1 MADKKR
7 KTRQNKIISSPSKQK
22 EIQKNNKIQTQKAK
36 KTTARSKN
44 KKTRKSS
51 IKTWLFTPLLILAVL
66 AVITN
71 VISIINLKNVNSK
84 ATTISDKYLTGITVL
99 SDLKSGAMNIHNMA
113 LSHIVAT
120 DALTM
125 IELVSSI
132 NASEKELDGTFESFR
147 QYLGEADKKEY
158 DVLIGNYDGF
168 KQNIANMLALSANN
182 NKEDAFEVANVNLK
196 NYSDNLYSKADSLI
210 NSSKTASNDAKKELQ
225 DVYKVSFVINIVSIL
240 ICALSMIIAVLV
252 VLMKIIRPITNG
264 ERELTAIIKDIDERH
279 GDLTKRI
286 TIYSNDE
293 IAALGK
299 GINSFIEKLQSIFG
313 MVSEISN
320 KMDKITGEISER
332 IITSNGSVTD
342 LSAFTEELSATMSEV
357 GNNSFTINDNVSSVN
372 EEVNTIAEKTVE
384 INSYSKKMKAHAEKM
399 ENTARTNMD
408 TTMTKVSQILAV
420 LNKAIED
427 SKSIDQINNL
437 TDNILNISEQTTL
450 LALNASIEA
459 ARAGEAGKGFA
470 VVASEINH
478 LADESSNT
486 ANHIQTINSVIVEA
500 VHNLAFHAN
509 DLIDY
514 LNNSIL
520 HDFEDFVKAGGEYKQ
535 NATYIENVMEQF
547 TMRTDALKNSVSEI
561 ANSMDSISTAIDE
574 GTNGVASTADSVQ
587 ELATDIENIS
597 QEIEDNREIA
607 STLKKET
614 EVFVNL

>member
-7 KTRQNKIISSPSKQK
+7 KTSQNKITGSPKKQK
-22 EIQKNNKIQTQKAK
+22 ETQKNKKIQEQERKN
-36 KTTARSKN
+36 TTARS

-71 VISIINLKNVNSK
+71 VISIINLRNVNSK

-99 SDLKSGAMNIHNMA
+99 SELKSGAMNIHNMA

-225 DVYKVSFVINIVSIL
+225 DVYKVSFVINVASIL
-240 ICALSMIIAVLV
+240 ICAFSIIIAVSV

-384 INSYSKKMKAHAEKM
+384 INSYSKQMKAHAEKM

-597 QEIEDNREIA
+597 KEIEDNREIA

>member
-7 KTRQNKIISSPSKQK
+7 KTSQNKITGSPKKQK
-22 EIQKNNKIQTQKAK
+22 ETQKNKKIQEQERKN
-36 KTTARSKN
+36 TTARS

-71 VISIINLKNVNSK
+71 VISIINLRNVNSK

-99 SDLKSGAMNIHNMA
+99 SELKSGAMNIHNMA

-225 DVYKVSFVINIVSIL
+225 DVYKVSFVINVVSIL
-240 ICALSMIIAVLV
+240 ICALSMIIAVFV

-384 INSYSKKMKAHAEKM
+384 INSYSKQMKAHAEKM

-597 QEIEDNREIA
+597 KEIEDNREIA

>member
-7 KTRQNKIISSPSKQK
+7 KPRQNKII
-22 EIQKNNKIQTQKAK
+22 N
-36 KTTARSKN
+36 RSKKQ

-71 VISIINLKNVNSK
+71 IISIINLRNVNSK

-132 NASEKELDGTFESFR
+132 NASESKLDGTFESFR
-147 QYLGEADKKEY
+147 QYLGDEDKNEY
-158 DVLIGNYDGF
+158 DILIGNYDGF
-168 KQNIANMLALSANN
+168 KKNIANMMALSANN
-182 NKEDAFEVANVNLK
+182 SKEAAFEVANINLK

-210 NSSKTASNDAKKELQ
+210 NISKAASNNAKKELQ
-225 DVYKVSFVINIVSIL
+225 DVYKISFVINIASIL
-240 ICALSMIIAVLV
+240 ICTLSIIIAVFV

-264 ERELTAIIKDIDERH
+264 ERELNAIIKDIDERH

-286 TIYSNDE
+286 SIYSNDE
-293 IAALGK
+293 IAALGN

-313 MVSEISN
+313 IVSEISN

-357 GNNSFTINDNVSSVN
+357 GNNSFTINNNVSSVN

-427 SKSIDQINNL
+427 SNSIDQINNL

-547 TMRTDALKNSVSEI
+547 TIRTDALKNSVSEI

-597 QEIEDNREIA
+597 KEIEDNREIA

>member
-7 KTRQNKIISSPSKQK
+7 KTIQNKTINSPQKQK
-22 EIQKNNKIQTQKAK
+22 KTQKNSKIQAQKE
-36 KTTARSKN
+36 KTAMPSGNK

-71 VISIINLKNVNSK
+71 VISIINLRNVNSK

-99 SDLKSGAMNIHNMA
+99 SELKSGAMNIHNMA

-225 DVYKVSFVINIVSIL
+225 DVYKVSFVINVASIL
-240 ICALSMIIAVLV
+240 ICAFSIIIAVSV

-384 INSYSKKMKAHAEKM
+384 INSYSKQMKAHAEKM

-597 QEIEDNREIA
+597 KEIEDNREIA

>member
-7 KTRQNKIISSPSKQK
+7 KPRQNKII
-22 EIQKNNKIQTQKAK
+22 N
-36 KTTARSKN
+36 RSKKQ

-71 VISIINLKNVNSK
+71 IISIINLRNVNSK

-113 LSHIVAT
+113 LSHIVVT
-120 DALTM
+120 DALAM

-132 NASEKELDGTFESFR
+132 NASESELDGTFESFR
-147 QYLGEADKKEY
+147 QYLGDEDKKEY

-168 KQNIANMLALSANN
+168 KKNIANMMALSANN
-182 NKEDAFEVANVNLK
+182 SKEAAFEVANINLK

-210 NSSKTASNDAKKELQ
+210 NSSKAASNNAKKELQ
-225 DVYKVSFVINIVSIL
+225 DVYKISFVINIASIL
-240 ICALSMIIAVLV
+240 ICSLSIIIAVFV

-293 IAALGK
+293 IAALGN

-313 MVSEISN
+313 IVSEISN

-357 GNNSFTINDNVSSVN
+357 GNNSFTINNNVSSVN

-384 INSYSKKMKAHAEKM
+384 INSYSKKMKVHAEKM

-427 SKSIDQINNL
+427 SNSIDQINNL

-547 TMRTDALKNSVSEI
+547 TIRTDALKNSVSEI

-597 QEIEDNREIA
+597 KEIEDNREIA

>member
-1 MADKKR
+1 MAYKK
-7 KTRQNKIISSPSKQK
+7 QNKNQNNKPNKK
-22 EIQKNNKIQTQKAK
+22 PKNNKPVRTRTK
-36 KTTARSKN
+36 KSS
-44 KKTRKSS
+44 KSS

-66 AVITN
+66 AIIAN
-71 VISIINLKNVNSK
+71 IISIINLRNVNSK

-99 SDLKSGAMNIHNMA
+99 ADLKSGAMNIHNMA

-125 IELVSSI
+125 IELVNSI
-132 NASEKELDGTFESFR
+132 NTSEKELDITFEDFR
-147 QYLGEADKKEY
+147 QYLGSEEKNEY

-168 KQNIANMLALSANN
+168 KKNIANMMALSANHS
-182 NKEDAFEVANVNLK
+182 KEEAFQVANVNLK
-196 NYSDNLYSKADSLI
+196 NYSDNLYSKVDSLI
-210 NSSKTASNDAKKELQ
+210 NHSKTASNDAKKELQ
-225 DVYKVSFVINIVSIL
+225 NVYRISFVINAVSII
-240 ICALSMIIAVLV
+240 ICILSIIIAVLV

-293 IAALGK
+293 IAALGN

-357 GNNSFTINDNVSSVN
+357 GNNSFTINNNVSSVN

-384 INSYSKKMKAHAEKM
+384 INSYSKQMKNHAERM
-399 ENTARTNMD
+399 ETTARTNMD
-408 TTMTKVSQILAV
+408 TTMEKVSQILSV

-486 ANHIQTINSVIVEA
+486 ASHIQTINSVIVEA

-520 HDFEDFVKAGGEYKQ
+520 HDFEDFVKSGSEYKQ
-535 NATYIENVMEQF
+535 NATYIESVMEQF

-587 ELATDIENIS
+587 ELATDIDNIS
-597 QEIEDNREIA
+597 QEIEENREIA

-614 EVFVNL
+614 EVFVKL

>member
-1 MADKKR
+1 MADKKNIKKPGR
-7 KTRQNKIISSPSKQK
+7 SQKKKEKTAMANK
-22 EIQKNNKIQTQKAK
+22 
-36 KTTARSKN
+36 

-51 IKTWLFTPLLILAVL
+51 IKTWLFIPLLILAVL
-66 AVITN
+66 AVVTN
-71 VISIINLKNVNSK
+71 VISIINLRNVNAK

-99 SDLKSGAMNIHNMA
+99 SDLKSGAMDIHNMA

-125 IELVSSI
+125 IELVNSI
-132 NASEKELDGTFESFR
+132 NASEKELDEVFESYR
-147 QYLGEADKKEY
+147 QYLGSEDKNEY

-168 KQNIANMLALSANN
+168 KKNIANMMALSANN

-196 NYSDNLYSKADSLI
+196 NYSNNLYSKADSLI
-210 NSSKTASNDAKKELQ
+210 NHSKTASNDAKKELQ
-225 DVYKVSFVINIVSIL
+225 NVYKVSFVINAASIVICILSI
-240 ICALSMIIAVLV
+240 IIAILV

-293 IAALGK
+293 IAALGN

-320 KMDKITGEISER
+320 KMDKITSEISER

-357 GNNSFTINDNVSSVN
+357 GNNSFTINNNVASVN
-372 EEVNTIAEKTVE
+372 EEVNTIAERTVE
-384 INSYSKKMKAHAEKM
+384 INSYSKQMKAHAERM
-399 ENTARTNMD
+399 ENTARINKE
-408 TTMTKVSQILAV
+408 TTMEKVSQILSV

-427 SKSIDQINNL
+427 SNSIDQINNL

-486 ANHIQTINSVIVEA
+486 ASHIQTINSVIVEA
-500 VHNLAFHAN
+500 VHNLASHAN

-535 NATYIENVMEQF
+535 NATYIENIMEQF

-587 ELATDIENIS
+587 ELATDIDNIS

-614 EVFVNL
+614 EVFVKL

>member
-7 KTRQNKIISSPSKQK
+7 KTRQNKIISNPSKQK

-408 TTMTKVSQILAV
+408 TTMTKVSQILSV

>member
-7 KTRQNKIISSPSKQK
+7 KTIQNKTINSPQKQK
-22 EIQKNNKIQTQKAK
+22 KTQKNSKIQAQKE
-36 KTTARSKN
+36 KTAMPSGNK

-66 AVITN
+66 AVIT
-71 VISIINLKNVNSK
+71 K
-84 ATTISDKYLTGITVL
+84 
-99 SDLKSGAMNIHNMA
+99 
-113 LSHIVAT
+113 

-225 DVYKVSFVINIVSIL
+225 DVYKVSFVINVASIL
-240 ICALSMIIAVLV
+240 ICAFSIIIAVSV

-384 INSYSKKMKAHAEKM
+384 INSYSKKMKIHAEKM
-399 ENTARTNMD
+399 ENTARINMD

-459 ARAGEAGKGFA
+459 ARALRSLQAK
-470 VVASEINH
+470 
-478 LADESSNT
+478 
-486 ANHIQTINSVIVEA
+486 
-500 VHNLAFHAN
+500 
-509 DLIDY
+509 
-514 LNNSIL
+514 
-520 HDFEDFVKAGGEYKQ
+520 
-535 NATYIENVMEQF
+535 
-547 TMRTDALKNSVSEI
+547 
-561 ANSMDSISTAIDE
+561 
-574 GTNGVASTADSVQ
+574 
-587 ELATDIENIS
+587 
-597 QEIEDNREIA
+597 
-607 STLKKET
+607 
-614 EVFVNL
+614 

>member
-7 KTRQNKIISSPSKQK
+7 KTSQNKITGSPKKQK
-22 EIQKNNKIQTQKAK
+22 ETQKNKKIQEQERKN
-36 KTTARSKN
+36 TTARS

-71 VISIINLKNVNSK
+71 VISIINLRNVNSK

-99 SDLKSGAMNIHNMA
+99 SELKSGAMNIHNMA

-225 DVYKVSFVINIVSIL
+225 DVYKVSFVINVASIL
-240 ICALSMIIAVLV
+240 ICAFSIIIAVSV

-293 IAALGK
+293 IAALGN

-384 INSYSKKMKAHAEKM
+384 INSYSKQMKAHAEKM

-597 QEIEDNREIA
+597 KEIEDNREIA

>member
-1 MADKKR
+1 
-7 KTRQNKIISSPSKQK
+7 
-22 EIQKNNKIQTQKAK
+22 
-36 KTTARSKN
+36 
-44 KKTRKSS
+44 
-51 IKTWLFTPLLILAVL
+51 
-66 AVITN
+66 
-71 VISIINLKNVNSK
+71 
-84 ATTISDKYLTGITVL
+84 
-99 SDLKSGAMNIHNMA
+99 
-113 LSHIVAT
+113 
-120 DALTM
+120 
-125 IELVSSI
+125 
-132 NASEKELDGTFESFR
+132 
-147 QYLGEADKKEY
+147 
-158 DVLIGNYDGF
+158 
-168 KQNIANMLALSANN
+168 
-182 NKEDAFEVANVNLK
+182 
-196 NYSDNLYSKADSLI
+196 
-210 NSSKTASNDAKKELQ
+210 
-225 DVYKVSFVINIVSIL
+225 
-240 ICALSMIIAVLV
+240 
-252 VLMKIIRPITNG
+252 
-264 ERELTAIIKDIDERH
+264 
-279 GDLTKRI
+279 
-286 TIYSNDE
+286 
-293 IAALGK
+293 
-299 GINSFIEKLQSIFG
+299 

-384 INSYSKKMKAHAEKM
+384 INSYSKKMKIHAEKM
-399 ENTARTNMD
+399 ENTARINMD

-478 LADESSNT
+478 LADESSST

-597 QEIEDNREIA
+597 KEIEDNREIA